1 MFQSKPASQNSAVT
15 ERIAF
20 FLVPKFSMIAFTAA
34 LEALRL
40 ANRLSGKALYAWH
53 VISRDGQPVEASN
66 GLQLMAEHGIDA
78 LERFPTVIL
87 CSGIDAHLYRDDTVF
102 ARFRRLARQHTEI
115 GALCTGSHILARA
128 GLLGGYRCTIHWEN
142 LGSFTEEFPDIEV
155 SSELF
160 EVDRDRFTC
169 AGGIAAADLML
180 HAIASRHGQE
190 LAAAVSEQF
199 ILDRIRDPHDPQRVP
214 LRARIGIGHPKLI
227 EVVSHMEANQEEPLA
242 YEELARR
249 VGLSRRQLERL
260 FRRYL
265 KTTPGHY
272 YLKLRLTRARLLL
285 MQTTMPVIDVALASG
300 FVSASHF
307 SKCYRDFHGRTPREE
322 RRLLEAA
329 LGTEPESR
337 GQLKLEI
344 SGAGSR

>member
-1 MFQSKPASQNSAVT
+1 MFQPSQQINSPDAT

-40 ANRLSGKALYAWH
+40 ANRLSGKGLYSWH
-53 VISRDGQPVEASN
+53 VVSKDGKPVEASN
-66 GLQLMAEHGIDA
+66 GLVLMADLGLDA
-78 LERFPTVIL
+78 LDRFPTVIL
-87 CSGIDAHLYRDDTVF
+87 CSGIDAHLYRDESVF
-102 ARFRRLARQHTEI
+102 ARLRRLARQGVEI
-115 GALCTGSHILARA
+115 GAVCTGSHVLARA
-128 GLLGGYRCTIHWEN
+128 GLLEGYRCTIHWEN

-155 SSELF
+155 SSELI

-180 HAIASRHGQE
+180 HAIAQRHGQD
-190 LAAAVSEQF
+190 LAAAISDQF

-214 LRARIGIGHPKLI
+214 LRARLGIGHPKLV
-227 EVVSHMEANQEEPLA
+227 EVVAQMEASQEEPLA
-242 YEELARR
+242 HEELARR

-260 FRRYL
+260 FRRFL

-285 MQTTMPVIDVALASG
+285 TQTTMAVIDVALACG

-322 RRLLEAA
+322 RRQLEAA
-329 LGTEPESR
+329 MA
-337 GQLKLEI
+337 GQASPGRLKLEMPAAR
-344 SGAGSR
+344 S

>member
-1 MFQSKPASQNSAVT
+1 MFQPSQQISSPDAP

-40 ANRLSGKALYAWH
+40 ANRLSGKGLYSWH
-53 VISRDGQPVEASN
+53 VVSKDGKPVEASN
-66 GLQLMAEHGIDA
+66 GLVLMADLGLDA
-78 LERFPTVIL
+78 LDRFPTVIL
-87 CSGIDAHLYRDDTVF
+87 CSGIDAHLYRDESVF
-102 ARFRRLARQHTEI
+102 ARLRRLARQGVEI
-115 GALCTGSHILARA
+115 GAVCTGSHVLARA
-128 GLLGGYRCTIHWEN
+128 GLLEGYRCTIHWEN

-155 SSELF
+155 SSELI

-180 HAIASRHGQE
+180 HAIAQRHGQD
-190 LAAAVSEQF
+190 LAAAISDQF

-214 LRARIGIGHPKLI
+214 LRARLGIGHPKLV
-227 EVVSHMEANQEEPLA
+227 EVVAQMEASQEEPLA
-242 YEELARR
+242 HEELARR

-260 FRRYL
+260 FRRFL

-285 MQTTMPVIDVALASG
+285 TQTTMAVIDVALACG

-322 RRLLEAA
+322 RRQLEAA
-329 LGTEPESR
+329 MVGESSP
-337 GQLKLEI
+337 GQLRLEMP
-344 SGAGSR
+344 GARDR

>member
-1 MFQSKPASQNSAVT
+1 MFQPSQYTSGPAST

-40 ANRLSGKALYAWH
+40 ANRLSGKALYSWH
-53 VISRDGQPVEASN
+53 VVSKDGKPVEASN
-66 GLQLMAEHGIDA
+66 GLMLMADHALDA
-78 LERFPTVIL
+78 LDRFPTAIL
-87 CSGIDAHLYRDDTVF
+87 CSGIDAHLYRDEGVF
-102 ARFRRLARQHTEI
+102 ARLRRLARQGVEI
-115 GALCTGSHILARA
+115 GAVCTGSHVLARA
-128 GLLGGYRCTIHWEN
+128 GLLQGYRCTIHWEN

-155 SSELF
+155 SSELI

-180 HAIASRHGQE
+180 HAIAQRHGQE
-190 LAAAVSEQF
+190 LAAAISDQF

-214 LRARIGIGHPKLI
+214 LRARLGIGHPKLV
-227 EVVSHMEANQEEPLA
+227 EVVAQMEASQEEPLA
-242 YEELARR
+242 HEELARR

-260 FRRYL
+260 FRRFL

-285 MQTTMPVIDVALASG
+285 TQTTMAVIDVALACG

-322 RRLLEAA
+322 RRALEAA
-329 LGTEPESR
+329 MGAEPEAR
-337 GQLKLEI
+337 GQLRLEMP
-344 SGAGSR
+344 GARGR

>member
-1 MFQSKPASQNSAVT
+1 MFQPNAGASGQAQP

-20 FLVPKFSMIAFTAA
+20 FVVPNFSMIAFTAA

-40 ANRLSGKALYAWH
+40 ANRLSSRQLYTWH
-53 VISRDGQPVEASN
+53 VISKDGKPVEASN
-66 GLQLMAEHGIDA
+66 GLMLMAEHGIDA
-78 LERFPTVIL
+78 LDQFPTVIL
-87 CSGIDAHLYRDDTVF
+87 CSGIDAHLYRDETVF
-102 ARFRRLARQHTEI
+102 ARFRRLARKGAEI

-128 GLLGGYRCTIHWEN
+128 GLLEGYRCTIHWEN

-180 HAIASRHGQE
+180 HGIALGHGQE
-190 LAAAVSEQF
+190 LAASISEQF

-214 LRARIGIGHPKLI
+214 LRARLGIGHPKLI

-242 YEELARR
+242 HEELARR

-260 FRRYL
+260 FRRFL

-272 YLKLRLTRARLLL
+272 YLKLRLNRARLLL
-285 MQTTMPVIDVALASG
+285 LQTTMAVIDVALACG

-329 LGTEPESR
+329 MGAEPASR
-337 GQLKLEI
+337 GQLRLDMPE
-344 SGAGSR
+344 ANR